1 MDKTNNFDIII
12 VGIGGKIMPVYKKTN
27 YGDIN
32 ISIEAIANLTGGIVS
47 EAYGIVGMASQ
58 NMLKDGF
65 AELLKRDNYSKGI
78 VVRTVDDKFEID
90 LFVVISS
97 GVRISEVVTEVQKR
111 VKYELNKHLEIDF
124 DAVNVFVQGI
134 KVTDN

>member
-1 MDKTNNFDIII
+1 
-12 VGIGGKIMPVYKKTN
+12 MPVYKKTN
-27 YGDIN
+27 YGEIN

-47 EAYGIVGMASQ
+47 EAYGVVGMASQ

-65 AELLKRDNYSKGI
+65 AELLGRDNYSKGV
-78 VVRTVDDKFEID
+78 VVRSNEGLFAID
-90 LFVVISS
+90 LFVIISS

-111 VKYELNKHLEIDF
+111 VKYELSKNLEIDF

-134 KVTDN
+134 KVTDK

>member
-1 MDKTNNFDIII
+1 
-12 VGIGGKIMPVYKKTN
+12 MPVYKKTN

>member
-1 MDKTNNFDIII
+1 
-12 VGIGGKIMPVYKKTN
+12 MPVYKKTN

-78 VVRTVDDKFEID
+78 VVTVDDKFEID

>member
-1 MDKTNNFDIII
+1 
-12 VGIGGKIMPVYKKTN
+12 MPVYKKTN
-27 YGDIN
+27 YGEIN

-65 AELLKRDNYSKGI
+65 AELLRRDNYSKGV
-78 VVRTVDDKFEID
+78 VVRKVDDKFEID

-134 KVTDN
+134 KVTDK